1 MGPGPEHYETSY
13 SKEKQTLARQPRPKF
28 ALASR
33 KIDVIK
39 CKYSF
44 VGFIDSNPD
53 CFIFYSCFKE
63 RQPQFE
69 RNLLKKPIF

>member
-44 VGFIDSNPD
+44 INSNSVCYIILVASKNDSL
-53 CFIFYSCFKE
+53 
-63 RQPQFE
+63 
-69 RNLLKKPIF
+69 NLKGIY